1 MQKETKNYA
10 IVTYSC
16 RGSQIEESKG
26 RVEGV
31 RLLDWIR
38 DGGVKDE
45 KTAVTAAGQLIEL
58 LRRRALSGSQT
69 MRGHVDPYIF
79 VVDTEE
85 RIRLLD
91 LQAESN
97 QAAVR
102 KIQTA
107 SVMRYFTPEGFPDVD
122 TEGAEVYGFARVMQ
136 FALEY
141 GPAGKQMGR
150 TTKVRWR
157 RFLDRC
163 MSKGIRGIRDF
174 DRAQRVFRSVG
185 RIRGTGRNGKA
196 PRARR
201 PLLAAACV
209 LSAILL
215 IKKGV
220 YDQSVSNELV
230 RQDQIRM
237 TGQIQEL
244 EESVA
249 ELRDDQKK
257 LSGEIEKQ

>member
-107 SVMRYFTPEGFPDVD
+107 SVMRYF
-122 TEGAEVYGFARVMQ
+122 MQ

-185 RIRGTGRNGKA
+185 RIRGTGRSGKA

-201 PLLAAACV
+201 PLLVAACV